1 MCCHRKRLPLA
12 VCLILEHR
20 NAVTKIFFDIRN
32 RIFDLRP
39 VVLDPGKIQ
48 NIVQQ
53 HQQVLSAY
61 LNVLHV
67 FFQLCRGVQMP
78 GGKVCVTDNGVHGGT
93 DIMGHIEQEGGL
105 GAVRALCFFHGDL
118 QFCIQFLRIVC
129 GFPCSSF
136 GFTRLL
142 EQHQNREQNNCNS
155 NAADQQNL
163 KEVILY
169 KIAQGNLPRGAL
181 IHRKRAGKHINRH
194 CLDRFVQDGQQAAVS
209 AIDRKA
215 GFDRVQQRNAVKPV
229 FLTVIFLTADP
240 GNKAICLSGFDQPC
254 RILLCIAV
262 HDLPLRVIKRKVLFQ
277 GEFVLGN
284 GNAVYTVFVKVL
296 FVRDRH
302 QVGGPRCVG
311 TGKVILF
318 RQIGVLVEMEDH
330 VDLARFQRIQF
341 CFLAVIADQL
351 EFQFLIAQTIC
362 CKLNIV
368 RDYPGKLPGGR
379 VKGAD
384 AAVTRQ
390 KAHPDGAVLFEPRL
404 FLPCKDG
411 RIIH

>member
-1 MCCHRKRLPLA
+1 MNFSAFNAAHIQHIVDEGEQMVAGCKGLA
-12 VCLILEHR
+12 KIILHPVCIVNIAER
-20 NAVTKIFFDIRN
+20 QR
-32 RIFDLRP
+32 
-39 VVLDPGKIQ
+39 GK
-48 NIVQQ
+48 
-53 HQQVLSAY
+53 A
-61 LNVLHV
+61 
-67 FFQLCRGVQMP
+67 
-78 GGKVCVTDNGVHGGT
+78 DDGVHGGA
-93 DIMGHIEQEGGL
+93 DIVGHIGKEGTL

-118 QFCIQFLRIVC
+118 QFCIQFLRIAC

-155 NAADQQNL
+155 NAADQHNF

-215 GFDRVQQRNAVKPV
+215 GSYRVYQRNAVKAV
-229 FLTVIFLTADP
+229 FLAVFILTADP
-240 GNKAICLSGFDQPC
+240 GNKAICLSVFDQPC

-284 GNAVYTVFVKVL
+284 GNAVYIVFVKVL

-318 RQIGVLVEMEDH
+318 RQIGVLVAMEDH

-384 AAVTRQ
+384 AAVARQ
-390 KAHPDGAVLFEPRL
+390 KAHPDRTVLSEPRL